1 MTGPSRI
8 VGYMKRNRK
17 MSGPSQRTTS
27 KPPAPEL
34 PPDRAFVLHLDVRA
48 QLPRRV
54 VGRIEHVTSGQVAH
68 VTCLRELVAF
78 MAKVLRN
85 HGRGD

>member
-1 MTGPSRI
+1 MRQ
-8 VGYMKRNRK
+8 KRNIRRSSSPQSTK
-17 MSGPSQRTTS
+17 SAR
-27 KPPAPEL
+27 L
-34 PPDRAFVLHLDVRA
+34 DLRPDGAFVLQLDVHA

-54 VGRIEHVTSGQVAH
+54 VGRVEHITSGQVAH
-68 VTCLRELVAF
+68 VASLGELMAF

>member
-1 MTGPSRI
+1 
-8 VGYMKRNRK
+8 MKRNRK
-17 MSGPSQRTTS
+17 MSGPSRRTTS
-27 KPPAPEL
+27 KPAVPEL
-34 PPDRAFVLHLDVRA
+34 TPDRAFVLHLDVRA

-68 VTCLRELVAF
+68 VTCLHELVAF

-85 HGRGD
+85 DGRGD